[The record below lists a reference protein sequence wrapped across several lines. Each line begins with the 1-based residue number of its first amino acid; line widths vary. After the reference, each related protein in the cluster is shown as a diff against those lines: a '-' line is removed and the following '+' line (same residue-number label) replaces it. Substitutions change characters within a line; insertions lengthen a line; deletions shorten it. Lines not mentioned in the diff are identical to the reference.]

1 MLNLWWASRY
11 LLASCLTRAKIC
23 SFSLKKRE
31 YKLKVAFLSSCLYI
45 LCKLYLY
52 IVYIGKNASRGIRLA
67 TVAGVKYLK
76 TMVMISQP
84 RLRDLGHG
92 YLMATVTNRRRS
104 RISVTGPRRIFS
116 YICIFMYYIFIYIYT
131 YVYLYIYV
139 MYVYICI
146 YIILG

>member
-1 MLNLWWASRY
+1 M
-11 LLASCLTRAKIC
+11 LASCLTRAKIC
-23 SFSLKKRE
+23 SFSLKK
-31 YKLKVAFLSSCLYI
+31 SSLYVI
-45 LCKLYLY
+45 SFACKLYLY
-52 IVYIGKNASRGIRLA
+52 IIYIGKNASGTSRGLRLV

-104 RISVTGPRRIFS
+104 RISVTGPWRIFS

-139 MYVYICI
+139 CI
-146 YIILG
+146 YMYIRKCYLILG